1 MLEAGRFQ
9 KRGETGRVMTAE
21 PALADQGGRETYLRL
36 TAITKKF
43 GDFTALRDI
52 SLEVFA
58 NEFVLFLGP
67 SGCGKTT
74 LLRIIAGLDVQ
85 TAGLIEQ
92 SGREISSLPPAERD
106 YGIVFQS
113 YALFPNLTVFKNV
126 AYGLESERVKKG
138 DVARRVEELLD
149 LVGIE
154 TERNKYPAQLS
165 GGQQQRVAVAR
176 AIATSPGLLLL
187 DEPLSALDA
196 RVRVHLRHELK
207 RLQQRLG
214 ITTIMVTHD
223 QGEALTMADRIV
235 VMNHGVIEQIGTPK
249 DIYEHP
255 ATPFVADFIG
265 AMNLLP
271 ARVVAENRVK
281 LGDLELTCDI
291 DGIGNGEAVTVAIR
305 AEDILVG
312 DSEGKERNSFVAQI
326 DELNYVGSFY
336 RVILSADAIGEVR
349 LTADFPIN
357 AVRDLQLSVGASL
370 QVALLDKF
378 VRVFVRT

>member
-1 MLEAGRFQ
+1 
-9 KRGETGRVMTAE
+9 MTAE

-58 NEFVLFLGP
+58 GEFVFFLGP

-92 SGREISSLPPAERD
+92 SGREISSLPPAKRD

-126 AYGLESERVKKG
+126 AYGLESEGAKKG

-149 LVGIE
+149 LVGIG

-196 RVRVHLRHELK
+196 RVRDHLRHELK
-207 RLQQRLG
+207 QLQQRLG

-235 VMNHGVIEQIGTPK
+235 VMNHGIIEQIGTPK

-281 LGDLELTCDI
+281 LGDLELTCDV

-305 AEDILVG
+305 AEDILVD
-312 DSEGKERNSFVAQI
+312 DSEGKKRNSFVAQI

-357 AVRDLQLSVGASL
+357 AVRDLQLFVGATL
-370 QVALLDKF
+370 QIALLDKF

>member
-165 GGQQQRVAVAR
+165 GGQQQRVAVAVCSCSMSR
-176 AIATSPGLLLL
+176 
-187 DEPLSALDA
+187 
-196 RVRVHLRHELK
+196 
-207 RLQQRLG
+207 
-214 ITTIMVTHD
+214 
-223 QGEALTMADRIV
+223 
-235 VMNHGVIEQIGTPK
+235 
-249 DIYEHP
+249 
-255 ATPFVADFIG
+255 
-265 AMNLLP
+265 
-271 ARVVAENRVK
+271 
-281 LGDLELTCDI
+281 
-291 DGIGNGEAVTVAIR
+291 
-305 AEDILVG
+305 
-312 DSEGKERNSFVAQI
+312 
-326 DELNYVGSFY
+326 
-336 RVILSADAIGEVR
+336 
-349 LTADFPIN
+349 
-357 AVRDLQLSVGASL
+357 
-370 QVALLDKF
+370 
-378 VRVFVRT
+378 

>member
-1 MLEAGRFQ
+1 
-9 KRGETGRVMTAE
+9 MTAE

-58 NEFVLFLGP
+58 GEFVFFLGP

-126 AYGLESERVKKG
+126 AYGLESERANKG

-149 LVGIE
+149 LVGIG

-196 RVRVHLRHELK
+196 RVRDHLRHELK
-207 RLQQRLG
+207 QLQQRLG

-235 VMNHGVIEQIGTPK
+235 VMNHGIIEQIGTPK

-255 ATPFVADFIG
+255 AT
-265 AMNLLP
+265 
-271 ARVVAENRVK
+271 
-281 LGDLELTCDI
+281 
-291 DGIGNGEAVTVAIR
+291 
-305 AEDILVG
+305 
-312 DSEGKERNSFVAQI
+312 
-326 DELNYVGSFY
+326 
-336 RVILSADAIGEVR
+336 
-349 LTADFPIN
+349 
-357 AVRDLQLSVGASL
+357 
-370 QVALLDKF
+370 
-378 VRVFVRT
+378 